1 MEIKKKDIEDLIEKL
16 QNLVDIMDD
25 YEKDSVPVKVN
36 TYGIHNFIAFGNK
49 GYLPIEE
56 DYEYL
61 TKIYKNR
68 KYV

>member
-1 MEIKKKDIEDLIEKL
+1 MEIKKKYIEDVIEKL

-36 TYGIHNFIAFGNK
+36 TYGIYNFIAFGNK

-61 TKIYKNR
+61 FEEQF
-68 KYV
+68 